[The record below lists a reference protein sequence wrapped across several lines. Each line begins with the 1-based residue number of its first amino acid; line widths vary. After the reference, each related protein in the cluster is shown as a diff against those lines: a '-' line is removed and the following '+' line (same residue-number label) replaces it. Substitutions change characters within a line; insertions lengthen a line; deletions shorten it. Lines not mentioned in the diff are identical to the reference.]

1 MHLTKFCLDVALTLL
16 NTNLTTATS
25 LNNKILNSKCKALCN
40 ILNNHI
46 GCSNVTIEEVRYKRT
61 EIKATETS
69 ELQLYIKKNLIEQ
82 FTDESKRHIFSW
94 QICYL
99 DIQNSLTF
107 NYTEK

>member
-1 MHLTKFCLDVALTLL
+1 MHLTKFCLDVTLTLL

-61 EIKATETS
+61 EIKATEVVS
-69 ELQLYIKKNLIEQ
+69 WGYIKKHKSDSI
-82 FTDESKRHIFSW
+82 I
-94 QICYL
+94 Y
-99 DIQNSLTF
+99 
-107 NYTEK
+107 